1 MQTNRPKGVPILDE
15 IFKYWLVA
23 VFVLSGLFFGLYGIV
38 GVYSTVLGSVFSLLG
53 LRQLSDDQYHIL
65 ISKNRKK
72 VFISFL
78 LRLGIYAIPI
88 IVSLKFP
95 NYFKFW
101 IILICLFKSQL
112 IFIIKELIFN
122 YKSYKKRMSEDG
134 QNR

>member
-1 MQTNRPKGVPILDE
+1 MSTNKPKAIPILDE
-15 IFKYWLVA
+15 IFKYWLVV
-23 VFVLSGLFFGLYGIV
+23 VFVFSGLFFGLYGMV
-38 GVYSTVLGSVFSLLG
+38 GVYSTILGSVFSLLG

-122 YKSYKKRMSEDG
+122 YKSYKKRMAEDG
-134 QNR
+134 

>member
-1 MQTNRPKGVPILDE
+1 MKVEPMQTNKPKGVPILDE

-23 VFVLSGLFFGLYGIV
+23 VFVLSGLFFGLYGMV

-78 LRLGIYAIPI
+78 LRLGYLCYTHHRFIKI
-88 IVSLKFP
+88 SK
-95 NYFKFW
+95 
-101 IILICLFKSQL
+101 LF
-112 IFIIKELIFN
+112 
-122 YKSYKKRMSEDG
+122 
-134 QNR
+134 